1 LGLYSLLFPSPVRQ
15 RKTNRQ
21 QFNSKTILPLRTITL
36 LLLLLTTT
44 SFWSQENLVLN
55 PSFEDTA
62 SMTYGYPF
70 VVTANWWSANGSD
83 ADYFSP
89 FEQEL
94 PSGSGAIYAVPI
106 SQIASEQAQ
115 DGLAYCGLVV
125 YESTGETKEYLQGFL
140 AETMLPGHEY
150 CVSICISLADSSSLR
165 SCDFQVAFSDENVND
180 GNAPGVLD
188 LQHWVDFDIS
198 DVDTSGWT
206 YYEHSYIAFGG
217 ESFVYL
223 GSNTPSEELNCVEQY
238 NSTILW
244 NTSYLLVDN
253 LSVTES
259 SLCTSGLNEQMNTV
273 LVVYPNS
280 STNELQLSQS
290 HSKHLDWELFDISG
304 SLVSS
309 GVLQPD
315 DSKIEV
321 GYLSNGL
328 YVLDVGNHES
338 IKFSWV
344 K

>member
-1 LGLYSLLFPSPVRQ
+1 LGLYSELFPSPVRQ
-15 RKTNRQ
+15 RKRNRPQ
-21 QFNSKTILPLRTITL
+21 KFLKQFLPLRTITL
-36 LLLLLTTT
+36 LLLLLTATILR
-44 SFWSQENLVLN
+44 SQENLVLN

-70 VVTANWWSANGSD
+70 VVTSNWWSANGSD

-94 PSGSGAIYAVPI
+94 PSGSGAIYAVPD
-106 SQIASEQAQ
+106 SQIASEEAQ

-125 YESTGETKEYLQGFL
+125 YESTGDTKEYLQGFL
-140 AETMLPGHEY
+140 AATMLPGHEY
-150 CVSICISLADSSSLR
+150 CVSVWISLADSSSLR

-188 LQHWVDFDIS
+188 LQNWVDFDIS

-206 YYEHSYIAFGG
+206 YFEHSYVAFGG

-223 GSNTPSEELNCVEQY
+223 GSNTPSEELMCVEQY

-244 NTSYLLVDN
+244 NTSYILVDN
-253 LSVTES
+253 ISVTES
-259 SLCTSGLNEQMNTV
+259 GLCTSWVSEQMNSE
-273 LVVYPNS
+273 LAVYPNS
-280 STNELQLSQS
+280 STNELQLS
-290 HSKHLDWELFDISG
+290 HSLSTSLHWELYDISG

-315 DSKIEV
+315 DSKIEI

-328 YVLDVGNHES
+328 YVLHVGHCES

-344 K
+344 N